1 MLKAIKPKMRTVVA
15 LLFIPVVWYVFS
27 VFVPLVTALF
37 YSFFEW
43 KGGPNKTFNGLAN
56 YSRLVGDSTFWQAVW
71 HNLLIVLVCI
81 IGQVGIAFILVLMV
95 QSRLAKLKGVH
106 RTFGFFPSTISAVY
120 IGLIWTMIFDYKRGI
135 LNWFLETTGHADA
148 ARVWLNE
155 PTLVLGC
162 VSIPLVWQYIGY
174 YMVILFAA
182 IAAVDKEIF
191 EVAELDGANAFQ
203 RAIYIVLPLIKNMI
217 MVCMSLCISGNMKVF
232 YHIYTMT
239 AGGPGTSSMVMA
251 LYGYKVSFEQ
261 SNMGYGSAISVGIF
275 VISLVV
281 IQGSRALVNLA
292 MKDKGVE

>member
-1 MLKAIKPKMRTVVA
+1 MLKAIKPKMSTVVA

-27 VFVPLVTALF
+27 VFVPLITALF
-37 YSFFEW
+37 YSFYEW
-43 KGGPNKTFNGLAN
+43 KGGPSKTFTGFAN
-56 YSRLVGDSTFWQAVW
+56 YSKLIHDATFWQSVG
-71 HNLLIVLVCI
+71 HNLFIVVVCI

-95 QSRLAKLKGVH
+95 QSRLAKCKGIH

-135 LNWFLETTGHADA
+135 LNYILRTTGHGDA
-148 ARVWLNE
+148 VKVWLNE
-155 PTLVLGC
+155 PSKVLAF
-162 VSIPLVWQYIGY
+162 VSIPLVWQFIGY

-191 EVAELDGANAFQ
+191 EVAELDGASAFQ
-203 RAIYIVLPLIKNMI
+203 RAVHIVLPLIKPMI
-217 MVCMSLCISGNMKVF
+217 LVCLTLCVSGNMKVF
-232 YHIYTMT
+232 DHIYTMT
-239 AGGPGTSSMVMA
+239 GGGPGTASMVMA

-275 VISLVV
+275 IISLVV
-281 IQGSRALVNLA
+281 IQGSRALVNYL